1 MADTKKEERSST
13 KERVR
18 AYYRSRQS
26 CAAIDLSEIEKEMAI
41 RYEIAVRMMMD
52 QVPDEKIRY
61 YCLLSHMQIDYVR
74 TNLLTEAIKDMECRN
89 RAMNESLRGK

>member
-1 MADTKKEERSST
+1 MADTKKEECSSA

-61 YCLLSHMQIDYVR
+61 YCLLPHMQIEFVR
-74 TNLLTEAIKDMECRN
+74 TNLLPKAIEDIECQN
-89 RAMNESLRGK
+89 RAMNESLRR

>member
-1 MADTKKEERSST
+1 MADTKTEERASA
-13 KERVR
+13 KERIR
-18 AYYRSRQS
+18 TH
-26 CAAIDLSEIEKEMAI
+26 LSISTSDSTEIEKEMAL
-41 RYEIAVRMMMD
+41 RYQIALRMMID

-74 TNLLTEAIKDMECRN
+74 INLLTEAIKDMDCRN